1 MYGMCAVVLP
11 VHCEDGKR
19 GALKV
24 SWLDDETR
32 LESVALRTWGGHGA
46 VSVLRTD
53 EMVGTMLLERLD
65 ERRVLLDVPIQE
77 ALDTAAY
84 LLRELRSLRSGGGS
98 ANRAP
103 RNSSPLPSMC
113 AQSWPSCLRSHRCCT
128 VIFITP
134 TSLVVA
140 KTRGPP
146 LIRNR

>member
-1 MYGMCAVVLP
+1 MILHREGEAARDWLEALPYTLEDLLDRWHLRLEGPPLYGMCAVVLP

-84 LLRELRSLRSGGGS
+84 LLRPVGHGV
-98 ANRAP
+98 P
-103 RNSSPLPSMC
+103 
-113 AQSWPSCLRSHRCCT
+113 
-128 VIFITP
+128 
-134 TSLVVA
+134 
-140 KTRGPP
+140 
-146 LIRNR
+146 